1 MRKQFLLLSILSL
14 GFTGLTAQEVNFT
27 VKVNGQKATSVDPKV
42 FATLEN
48 TIQEFLNSTKWTEDV
63 FETEERINCNLL
75 LTISE
80 ERSATNFKADLAI
93 QSSRP
98 VYGVEYETPMFN
110 HLDKEV
116 TFDYE
121 QYQPLQFSKNLFQ
134 DNLSSVLAYYVYIVI
149 GLDYDSFSLLGGE
162 PYFKTAQEIV
172 NTVPENVAAGNPGW
186 RSQESNRN
194 RYWFMENLLSPRV
207 RPFRQGFYN
216 YHRLGLDVMYKDPNG
231 GRAVIA
237 QTIEDLGRVNQSYP
251 NAMIVLIFNNTKN
264 AEIVEIFKGGTLE
277 EKNKL
282 VEIMGR
288 VDPTRANAY
297 RSVRN

>member
-1 MRKQFLLLSILSL
+1 MRKQFILLSAALLVCVSVL
-14 GFTGLTAQEVNFT
+14 AQEINFT
-27 VKVNGQKATSVDPKV
+27 VKVNSQKATTIDPKV

-63 FETEERINCNLL
+63 FEPEERINCNLL

-80 ERSATNFKADLAI
+80 ERGPTSFKADLAV

-98 VYGVEYETPMFN
+98 VFGVEYETPVFN

-116 TFDYE
+116 TFEYE
-121 QYQPLQFSKNLFQ
+121 QFQPLQFSKNLYQ
-134 DNLSSVLAYYVYIVI
+134 DNLSAVLAYYVYIII

-162 PYFKTAQEIV
+162 PHFKTAQEII
-172 NTVPENVAAGNPGW
+172 NMIPQNEASANPGW
-186 RSQESNRN
+186 RSVEGNRN
-194 RYWFMENLLSPRV
+194 RFWLVENLLSPRV
-207 RPFRQGFYN
+207 RTFREGFYKYHRQG
-216 YHRLGLDVMYKDPNG
+216 LDMMHKDANS

-237 QTIEDLGRVNQSYP
+237 QTVEDLGRVNQSYP
-251 NAMIVLIFNNTKN
+251 NSMIVQVFNNTKN
-264 AEIVEIFKGGTLE
+264 AEVVEIFKGGTIE
-277 EKNKL
+277 EKNKV
-282 VEIMGR
+282 VEIMSR